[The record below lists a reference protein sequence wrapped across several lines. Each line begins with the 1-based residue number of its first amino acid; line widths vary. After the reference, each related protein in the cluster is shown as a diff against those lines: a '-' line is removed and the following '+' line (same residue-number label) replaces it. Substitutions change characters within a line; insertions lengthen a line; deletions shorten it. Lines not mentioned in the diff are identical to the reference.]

1 MEKIA
6 YVLGGGSIK
15 GIWQMGAINNVL
27 ESHRIHPEIITGIS
41 VGNLNGH
48 LLANRVG
55 EHYTHNPTKIVKW
68 HEVSAYLKDFW
79 FSNITC
85 PNDLAYK
92 KSAVKL
98 IWELIRGKF
107 NGFSDTTPLREL
119 INKTIQLR
127 YLERSRLAI
136 SSGCVNLEEGKIL
149 YTNLGMSNYNQ
160 YILSSSAI
168 PFMMPV
174 EEIGT
179 LKFIDGGLIDS
190 APLGKAIK
198 MGATKLI
205 VIANHPKKVGHRAI
219 NHNNPL
225 VYADRLM
232 EIIVNNTLN
241 NDIMEAE
248 LINELIKN
256 GVKCKKTDNKKVI
269 DIRVIRPPSTIDLK
283 IDNFN
288 TDDIKKTWQMG
299 WDVAKNCILR

>member
-1 MEKIA
+1 MEKTA
-6 YVLGGGSIK
+6 FVLGGGSIK
-15 GIWQMGAINNVL
+15 GAWQIGAVNNIL
-27 ESHRIHPEIITGIS
+27 EKKNIYPHIITGIS
-41 VGNLNGH
+41 VGNLNGN
-48 LLANRVG
+48 LLANQVG
-55 EHYTHNPTKIVKW
+55 KHYTNNPTEIVKW
-68 HEVSAYLKDFW
+68 HEVSTYLKEFW
-79 FSNITC
+79 FDNITC

-107 NGFSDTTPLREL
+107 NGFSDTIPLREL

-127 YLERSRLAI
+127 YLKRSRLAI
-136 SSGCVNLEEGKIL
+136 SSGCVNLEEGKIF

-174 EEIGT
+174 EEIGS
-179 LKFIDGGLIDS
+179 LKYVDGGLVDS

-198 MGATKLI
+198 MGATRL
-205 VIANHPKKVGHRAI
+205 VVFANHPIKVGYRAI
-219 NHNNPL
+219 NHHNPL

-241 NDIMEAE
+241 NDIMEAK

-256 GVKCKKTDNKKVI
+256 DVKCKKTDNKKVI
-269 DIRVIRPPSTIDLK
+269 DIKVIRPQTTI
-283 IDNFN
+283 
-288 TDDIKKTWQMG
+288 
-299 WDVAKNCILR
+299 